1 MQDRVQKTKD
11 EVQKGREKYDQALQ
25 EITKYNPIYIEDMTS
40 VFVKCQEMEETRL
53 RFFKNVLFSIHQTL
67 NITKE
72 PRYLIHF
79 FKFFIGSECVCVCCF
94 QDIN

>member
-79 FKFFIGSECVCVCCF
+79 FKFFIGSECVCVLF
-94 QDIN
+94 SRY